1 MLTITK
7 RLPVD
12 PGGIPVIV
20 HLSQYDSDFTLVFE
34 LFSISDFTIPS
45 GTTAEIRGTKSDGN
59 GYSADAT
66 VDAGAKT
73 VTVAGDNQITAA
85 SGKNVFEI
93 ALLKDGELLNTANF
107 TVCVERAALDAD
119 TIQSETVLKDLDA
132 IIEGAATATEA
143 AREAA
148 ASAAAAAESAS
159 TLTIDPTLTRSGQP
173 ADAKVTGDEISDLK
187 SDLSELDEKIDN
199 VSGLSDEAKIALLTC
214 FQKVAWI
221 DTHGQDYYDDLYEAL
236 YPDTGLVRI
245 TAVFTQG
252 SAVIYPDTPINDLK
266 AYLTVTGYYRDGTS
280 KHISDYS
287 LSGTLTTGT
296 SVITV
301 LKEGKTATF
310 NVIVAQPEYDHTVF
324 YKASDGVILTE
335 FADMEVTGSGKGDI
349 SETLTNNTLRVR
361 ETGSTNYVM
370 VRLKT
375 DQYVPA
381 NVSKI
386 KATARVKIADASFAE
401 DVSGFYLTVKS
412 GDKAGNIFT
421 RKTSESSAMW
431 AIKTSAEQTENK
443 AALVFG
449 DWYDIEIINENG
461 TQIVSVNGNVIHQGT
476 GNTYANSSG
485 VIFQKTADGTLD
497 MYIDYLKFEWADA

>member
-66 VDAGAKT
+66 VDASAKT

-143 AREAA
+143 AQEAA

-159 TLTIDPTLTRSGQP
+159 TLTIDPTLTHSGQP

-187 SDLSELDEKIDN
+187 SAISEIEP
-199 VSGLSDEAKIALLTC
+199 GLSDNAKVALLNC
-214 FQKVAWI
+214 FQHVAFL
-221 DTHGQDYYDDLYEAL
+221 DDDADYYGSLESAL
-236 YPDTGLVRI
+236 YADQYPKI
-245 TAVFTQG
+245 TAVFNPG
-252 SAVIYPDTPINDLK
+252 ANVIYTDDTLDSLK
-266 AYLTVTGYYRDGTS
+266 QYLTVKYYETEESTGTVIAS
-280 KHISDYS
+280 ANYS
-287 LSGTLTTGT
+287 LSGSLVEGESTMFVSYSGLTT
-296 SVITV
+296 SFVI
-301 LKEGKTATF
+301 
-310 NVIVAQPEYDHTVF
+310 
-324 YKASDGVILTE
+324 DGVVDYYNIWNWSMANGD
-335 FADMEVTGSGKGDI
+335 FSVRSGSIDYFG
-349 SETLTNNTLRVR
+349 
-361 ETGSTNYVM
+361 
-370 VRLKT
+370 
-375 DQYVPA
+375 
-381 NVSKI
+381 NVSNVRYTFRSPYDTRRGV
-386 KATARVKIADASFAE
+386 TAPKGLLPYRVWGTDTDMTSYYPIPIPKDANKVTISITPNTQYIYMQVMH
-401 DVSGFYLTVKS
+401 VS
-412 GDKAGNIFT
+412 
-421 RKTSESSAMW
+421 
-431 AIKTSAEQTENK
+431 
-443 AALVFG
+443 
-449 DWYDIEIINENG
+449 
-461 TQIVSVNGNVIHQGT
+461 NGNVTRIAEKGWTQGT
-476 GNTYANSSG
+476 TEVTFNKDENNVVFFNTKYDSA
-485 VIFQKTADGTLD
+485 GTSYPVD
-497 MYIDYLKFEWADA
+497 PTEITIAFEEV